1 MPNLLE
7 WAAMAPWPSVND
19 LAGFS
24 GVNRSTVSR
33 QLTGWLDQGLVVVR
47 NDGRLLRPRNRLL
60 VSSGGLAE
68 VFPERHVH
76 PFEGEHHDHHP
87 FHPEWE
93 DHAHPQYY
101 NGYAG
106 AELLYSRL
114 ECIEIAYPLAPVAL
128 MGNGARWT
136 RDGRPRRLLS
146 WRWLRH
152 TRLINAVATYEDGY
166 RLFYCWVGSS
176 VTVPMLRWRYQHRF
190 DRFWALEM
198 SSGAEEMDRGRDP
211 LITPPDPDFDSSP
224 QPSAW
229 VIISQDQKGAEIAE
243 EVLPRSEYM
252 RANAFLF
259 AIGTEGGP
267 RIYVGRAEPAP
278 WDDVGDKAEDVN
290 IGIPE
295 DLCR

>member
-7 WAAMAPWPSVND
+7 WAAMAPWSSVND

-33 QLTGWLDQGLVVVR
+33 RLAGWLDQGLVVVR
-47 NDGRLLRPRNRLL
+47 NDGRLLRPRSRLL
-60 VSSGGLAE
+60 VSSVGLAE
-68 VFPERHVH
+68 VFPEQHVH
-76 PFEGEHHDHHP
+76 PFEGEYHDHHP

-114 ECIEIAYPLAPVAL
+114 ECMEIAYPLAPVAL
-128 MGNGARWT
+128 MGAGATWT
-136 RDGRPRRLLS
+136 HDGRPRRLLS

-166 RLFYCWVGSS
+166 RLFYCWVGRS

-190 DRFWALEM
+190 DRFRALEM

-211 LITPPDPDFDSSP
+211 LITPPDPDFDPSP

-229 VIISQDQKGAEIAE
+229 VIISHDQKGAKIAE
-243 EVLPRSEYM
+243 EVLPYSEYM
-252 RANAFLF
+252 RRNAFLF
-259 AIGTEGGP
+259 AIGTKGDL
-267 RIYVGRAEPAP
+267 RIYVGRAEPVP